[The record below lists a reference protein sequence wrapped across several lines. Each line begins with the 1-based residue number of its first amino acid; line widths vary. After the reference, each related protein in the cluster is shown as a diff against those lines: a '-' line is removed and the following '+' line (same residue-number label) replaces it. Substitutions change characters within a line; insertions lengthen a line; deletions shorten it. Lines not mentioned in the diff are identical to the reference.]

1 MELWSIVQ
9 ETFIT
14 ACVIIGGIF
23 AVFVGFGVLV
33 ALLCWVVFLLKYP
46 MGLMFWICEKML
58 PPSPRKEER
67 SHRREPEP
75 PPPPPSITCYA
86 PCINETQKPIQEAIK
101 ECLRSTNDEQIHTR

>member
-23 AVFVGFGVLV
+23 AVSVGFGVLV

-58 PPSPRKEER
+58 PPRQEKHPQ
-67 SHRREPEP
+67 RREPEQP
-75 PPPPPSITCYA
+75 PPVFSVKRYDL
-86 PCINETQKPIQEAIK
+86 CINETQKPIQEELD
-101 ECLRSTNDEQIHTR
+101 ECLRGMNDEQDHAG